1 MRGRTAGKD
10 STSGLTSGKRT
21 PSAGPENDRSLLSTR
36 ASGVATR
43 GEFIGADD
51 LHKLAE
57 PRVAVITPFR
67 SNAGAPAAS
76 TAAALEAPQ
85 QGGSRKAPLKT
96 GGFDPAQHE
105 CQISGPHAAPWWRQA
120 SANGSYWPPIADLRA
135 ARSLRR
141 VRSSSPS
148 TSSITSSASTS
159 SSAPCSHRSP
169 YSPSG
174 SRFPPG

>member
-141 VRSSSPS
+141 WSSGPS
-148 TSSITSSASTS
+148 
-159 SSAPCSHRSP
+159 R
-169 YSPSG
+169 G
-174 SRFPPG
+174 RPPGETKRRAAEELR